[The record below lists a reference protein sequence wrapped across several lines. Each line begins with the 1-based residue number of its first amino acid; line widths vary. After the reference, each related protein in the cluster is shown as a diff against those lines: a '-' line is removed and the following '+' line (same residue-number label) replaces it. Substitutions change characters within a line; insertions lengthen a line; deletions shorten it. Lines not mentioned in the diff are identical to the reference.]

1 MNASSVLC
9 SPSQVTR
16 DYEWQ
21 HLGVQPTVTMVH
33 VNLKPPWYM
42 QSGDWAGPAASDVRV
57 DGKVNQ
63 TVEAIFSKGNTSVG
77 AP

>member
-1 MNASSVLC
+1 
-9 SPSQVTR
+9 
-16 DYEWQ
+16 
-21 HLGVQPTVTMVH
+21 MVH